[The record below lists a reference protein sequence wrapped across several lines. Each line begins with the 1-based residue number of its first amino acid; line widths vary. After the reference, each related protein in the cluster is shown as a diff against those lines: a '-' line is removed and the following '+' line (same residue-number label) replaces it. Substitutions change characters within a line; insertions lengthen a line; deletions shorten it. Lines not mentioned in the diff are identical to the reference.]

1 MRTKPNILLIV
12 TDQLRSDGLGCG
24 GGWISTPNI
33 DRISREGVYFE
44 NCFTTSPVCIPA
56 RLSLATGLYPHN
68 TGIWDNCMHTLSQES
83 PTWMRA
89 IRKAGYRTSLFG
101 KTHLHPHKGD
111 LRDREDL
118 MRGYGYDEIDEIG
131 GPRACEFLLSHM
143 TARWEARN
151 YWADY
156 RTDIRDRF
164 ATKPHLV
171 RPSTLPLDEY
181 YDCYV
186 GRKAREYLEGY
197 QRPEP
202 WFCTISFS
210 GPHEPWDTPEPYA
223 SKYAPEDMPAA
234 LPPPRDSGKRPKGAL
249 DRMIGNAPRLS
260 EREIAEMR
268 ANYAGN
274 VTLIDDQ
281 IGAVFEVMETKGWMD
296 HTVILFTSDHG
307 EMNGDAGLI
316 YKSNMLRSAV
326 SVPLLIRTPE
336 TATGNLAGSR
346 NASPVEWIDAGPT
359 LVELAGGELA
369 HRQFGRSLLP
379 ILNGSQ
385 NTCRRDAISEIN
397 GEIMLADEAWKTVLN
412 EGGEVYLLFDRLNDP
427 EERHNLAGSQACQ
440 KVETDLKNRVLQRLL
455 QSQLRLDGK

>member
-1 MRTKPNILLIV
+1 
-12 TDQLRSDGLGCG
+12 
-24 GGWISTPNI
+24 
-33 DRISREGVYFE
+33 
-44 NCFTTSPVCIPA
+44 
-56 RLSLATGLYPHN
+56 
-68 TGIWDNCMHTLSQES
+68 
-83 PTWMRA
+83 
-89 IRKAGYRTSLFG
+89 
-101 KTHLHPHKGD
+101 
-111 LRDREDL
+111 
-118 MRGYGYDEIDEIG
+118 
-131 GPRACEFLLSHM
+131 
-143 TARWEARN
+143 
-151 YWADY
+151 
-156 RTDIRDRF
+156 
-164 ATKPHLV
+164 
-171 RPSTLPLDEY
+171 
-181 YDCYV
+181 
-186 GRKAREYLEGY
+186 
-197 QRPEP
+197 
-202 WFCTISFS
+202 
-210 GPHEPWDTPEPYA
+210 
-223 SKYAPEDMPAA
+223 
-234 LPPPRDSGKRPKGAL
+234 
-249 DRMIGNAPRLS
+249 MIGNAPRLS